1 MATEKKTATHSQ
13 MTEGKRSI
21 VRQLI
26 QEYAPKTALDI
37 QDALKDLL
45 GSTLKEMLEA
55 EMDNHLGYSKSERS
69 DNSNSRNGYK
79 TKQVRSSMG
88 ELSIEVPQDR
98 ESTFQPQVV
107 QKRQKDISE
116 IESKIIAMYGK
127 GFTTN
132 QISETVQDIYGFDV
146 SDGFISDVT
155 DRILPRIEEW
165 QNRPLCACYPIVYID
180 AIHFSV
186 RDNGMVKKMA
196 GYVVLGVNSEG
207 MKEILTIEVGEN
219 ENSRYWL
226 GVLNGLKNRGV
237 QDILILC
244 SDGLSGIK
252 EAIAAAFPKTEQQR
266 CIVHMIRNT
275 LKFVNYKDRKQ
286 FATDLKSIYLA
297 PNEQTALKALEAVNA
312 KWTPHYKTS
321 MKRWYDNWD
330 AITPIFKFSLEVRRV
345 IYTTNAIESLN
356 SSYRRI
362 NRQRSVFPSPV
373 ALMKA
378 LYLAT
383 TQVTRKWTMP
393 VKNWGGIISELSI
406 MYPDR
411 IPE

>member
-1 MATEKKTATHSQ
+1 
-13 MTEGKRSI
+13 
-21 VRQLI
+21 
-26 QEYAPKTALDI
+26 
-37 QDALKDLL
+37 
-45 GSTLKEMLEA
+45 
-55 EMDNHLGYSKSERS
+55 
-69 DNSNSRNGYK
+69 
-79 TKQVRSSMG
+79 
-88 ELSIEVPQDR
+88 
-98 ESTFQPQVV
+98 
-107 QKRQKDISE
+107 
-116 IESKIIAMYGK
+116 MYGK

-155 DRILPRIEEW
+155 DKILSRIEEW

-196 GYVVLGVNSEG
+196 GYVVLGINSEG

-244 SDGLSGIK
+244 SDGLTGIK

-286 FATDLKSIYLA
+286 FAADLKTIYLA

-321 MKRWYDNWD
+321 MKRWYDNWMR
-330 AITPIFKFSLEVRRV
+330 LLR
-345 IYTTNAIESLN
+345 Y
-356 SSYRRI
+356 SS
-362 NRQRSVFPSPV
+362 SP
-373 ALMKA
+373 L
-378 LYLAT
+378 LSDGSFI
-383 TQVTRKWTMP
+383 QPMP
-393 VKNWGGIISELSI
+393 
-406 MYPDR
+406 
-411 IPE
+411 

>member
-13 MTEGKRSI
+13 MTEGKRSL

-330 AITPIFKFSLEVRRV
+330 AITPIFKFSLEV
-345 IYTTNAIESLN
+345 
-356 SSYRRI
+356 

>member
-13 MTEGKRSI
+13 MTEGKRSL

-362 NRQRSVFPSPV
+362 NRQRSVFPSSV

-378 LYLAT
+378 LYLAST
-383 TQVTRKWTMP
+383 EVTRKWTMP
-393 VKNWGGIISELSI
+393 VQNWGRIISELSI

>member
-13 MTEGKRSI
+13 MTEGKRSL

-88 ELSIEVPQDR
+88 EFSIEVPQDR

-196 GYVVLGVNSEG
+196 GYVVLCVNSEG
-207 MKEILTIEVGEN
+207 MTEILTIEVGEN

>member
-13 MTEGKRSI
+13 MTEGKRSL

-219 ENSRYWL
+219 
-226 GVLNGLKNRGV
+226 
-237 QDILILC
+237 
-244 SDGLSGIK
+244 LSGIK

>member
-13 MTEGKRSI
+13 MTEGKRSL

-330 AITPIFKFSLEVRRV
+330 P
-345 IYTTNAIESLN
+345 
-356 SSYRRI
+356 
-362 NRQRSVFPSPV
+362 
-373 ALMKA
+373 
-378 LYLAT
+378 
-383 TQVTRKWTMP
+383 
-393 VKNWGGIISELSI
+393 
-406 MYPDR
+406 
-411 IPE
+411 